1 MRESNHFFFRGCEEA
16 YCENIADKS
25 FSNILCN
32 DKIDVVYTWVN
43 GSDPIWLK
51 TMLHYKHIY
60 ERKKLERTMNDTNKI
75 NLFMANI
82 SAKDHNID
90 NRFRDMDEL
99 KYSIR
104 SLFKYAPWIHHIY
117 LVTDNQIPNWLDLS
131 KSSKISIITHDQIF
145 PNKSH
150 LPTFSSPSIES
161 HLHLIPNLS
170 EYFIYFNDD
179 VFLGNYIYP
188 DDFYTKSQGY
198 KIYQSWDLPK
208 CHEGC
213 LYSWLG
219 DGYCDKLCNT
229 KECNFD
235 GGDCGNSVKTQEP
248 TVNFNP
254 TPNIISPH
262 SGNNNYN
269 NNNYTPLPTKQK
281 LQCNTGCIPTWI
293 GDKVC
298 DNNCNNLQ
306 CGYDGPDCG
315 IEVIINDLPFILFED
330 DIYDYTLEYENEIFS
345 FYIPL
350 EEYLNDT
357 CNIINGYY
365 YNEEYLYHV
374 SYSEGYKTLIFVID
388 PGYRVESFS
397 FIMEL
402 EFDTKIS
409 FFLNLIN
416 I

>member
-1 MRESNHFFFRGCEEA
+1 
-16 YCENIADKS
+16 
-25 FSNILCN
+25 
-32 DKIDVVYTWVN
+32 
-43 GSDPIWLK
+43 
-51 TMLHYKHIY
+51 MLHYKHIY
-60 ERKKLERTMNDTNKI
+60 ERKRLEVIMNDTDQI

-82 SAKDHNID
+82 SEKDHNID
-90 NRFRDMDEL
+90 NRYRDMEEL

-104 SLFKYAPWIHHIY
+104 SLFKYAHWVHHIY

-131 KSSKISIITHDQIF
+131 QSSKITIITHDQIF

-150 LPTFSSPSIES
+150 LPTFSSPAIES
-161 HLHLIPNLS
+161 HLHSIPNLS

-188 DDFYTKSQGY
+188 DDFYTKSRGY

-219 DGYCDKLCNT
+219 DGFCDKLCNT
-229 KECNFD
+229 PDCNYD
-235 GGDCGNSVKTQEP
+235 GGDCKKDNGSSSDAPVDFHN
-248 TVNFNP
+248 
-254 TPNIISPH
+254 TPNIVSPH
-262 SGNNNYN
+262 SGYSYN
-269 NNNYTPLPTKQK
+269 NNNNNPQPTIKQK
-281 LQCNTGCIPTWI
+281 LQCSSGCVPTWI

-315 IEVIINDLPFILFED
+315 IEPIINTLPYIKFED
-330 DIYDYTLEYENEIFS
+330 DIYNYTLEYENEILS

-350 EEYLNDT
+350 EEYLNESV
-357 CNIINGYY
+357 NVINGYY
-365 YNEEYLYHV
+365 YNEDVLYHV

-388 PGYRVESFS
+388 PEYRVESFS
-397 FIMEL
+397 FIVEL
-402 EFDTKIS
+402 EFSTKIS
-409 FFLNLIN
+409 FYYYYFLLLLLLLYLFL
-416 I
+416 